1 LPTAKKA
8 AIFCPRH
15 DIKLPNPNLTKKYK
29 MKLITR
35 DTDYA
40 VRALCFIAAKPDKRV
55 PVSTL
60 VSKLRI
66 PRPFLRHILQV
77 LTQKGILKSYKGLG
91 GGFELS
97 VAPGHILLVDLI
109 RAFQGP
115 LRLNECIF
123 KKKICPNKNICAL
136 REKINIIEDRTI
148 AELSSITIESLLKKK
163 GK

>member
-1 LPTAKKA
+1 
-8 AIFCPRH
+8 
-15 DIKLPNPNLTKKYK
+15 

-40 VRALCFIAAKPDKRV
+40 VRALCFLSSAKEKRV
-55 PVSTL
+55 PVPVL
-60 VSKLRI
+60 VHKLSI
-66 PRPFLRHILQV
+66 PLPFLRHILQV
-77 LTQKGILKSYKGLG
+77 LNKKGVLKSYKGLG

-97 VAPGHILLVDLI
+97 VEPGRILLVDLI
-109 RAFQGP
+109 RIFQGP

-136 REKINIIEDRTI
+136 REKISAIENRVI
-148 AELSSITIESLLKKK
+148 SELGSITIASLLAKK

>member
-1 LPTAKKA
+1 
-8 AIFCPRH
+8 
-15 DIKLPNPNLTKKYK
+15 

-40 VRALCFIAAKPDKRV
+40 VRALCFLADNPEKRIT
-55 PVSTL
+55 VSTL
-60 VSKLRI
+60 VSKLSI
-66 PRPFLRHILQV
+66 PKPFLRHILQV
-77 LTQKGILKSYKGLG
+77 LNKEGIVKSYKGLG

-97 VAPGHILLVDLI
+97 VKPSRILLADI
-109 RAFQGP
+109 IGSFQGP

-136 REKINIIEDRTI
+136 REKINTIESRVISD
-148 AELSSITIESLLKKK
+148 LDSITIASLLVKKE

>member
-1 LPTAKKA
+1 
-8 AIFCPRH
+8 
-15 DIKLPNPNLTKKYK
+15 

-40 VRALCFIAAKPDKRV
+40 VRALCFLAATKEKRV
-55 PVSTL
+55 PVGAL
-60 VSKLRI
+60 VRELRI

-77 LTQKGILKSYKGLG
+77 LNKKGILKSYKGLG

-97 VAPGHILLVDLI
+97 VVPKRIFLVDLI

-115 LRLNECIF
+115 LKLNECIF
-123 KKKICPNKNICAL
+123 KRKVCPDRNKCAL
-136 REKINIIEDRTI
+136 RAKINAIENR
-148 AELSSITIESLLKKK
+148 AVSELSSITIASLLA